1 MTATSNFPFLLR
13 AVDLIPA
20 SASAE
25 TAQNAEPSIGVD
37 SIDPAQIWAAS
48 FGAPNPFFVS
58 NDGGA
63 TWSIVGAF
71 SHSDTTIAWKVDG
84 SAVLVTTLGGTPR
97 TRARARL
104 LLLSR
109 RLRASGLRS
118 ISGSVRRRA
127 STTTSPGSEPA
138 LTTTFT
144 SRSTTLTTLALGM
157 GGQRLFSSPP
167 MAETTI
173 RPSRSTAR
181 GHLRVRTRHPS
192 VWRSMVTLFIRLSS
206 VGTAW
211 STAMRTEHV
220 TTHRLW

>member
-58 NDGGA
+58 SDGGA

-109 RLRASGLRS
+109 RLRAWASDQYLVRS
-118 ISGSVRRRA
+118 DAEHQQR
-127 STTTSPGSEPA
+127 PA
-138 LTTTFT
+138 LD
-144 SRSTTLTTLALGM
+144 
-157 GGQRLFSSPP
+157 PN
-167 MAETTI
+167 
-173 RPSRSTAR
+173 RP
-181 GHLRVRTRHPS
+181 
-192 VWRSMVTLFIRLSS
+192 
-206 VGTAW
+206 
-211 STAMRTEHV
+211 
-220 TTHRLW
+220 